1 MEGIQHDVHQLDG
14 LTLHVIPTA
23 KYKTNTLILR
33 LKAPLTEETV
43 TYRALLPYVLQS
55 GTSNLPSAKAVRQH
69 LEDLYGASLSVDV
82 NKKGEHHVISIY
94 MDVANEI
101 YLQDSPPLLE
111 KTIAM
116 LADVLLHPAL
126 EQEAFVASI
135 VESEKRALL
144 QRIEST
150 FDDKMRYANQRLLEE
165 MCKHEAYHLNPN
177 GRKEDIQSITPQ
189 TLYNYYQKAIAE
201 DEIDLYL
208 VGDIKEDVAPL
219 IQKYF
224 SLAKREVSRQTP
236 PKASSVGEVK
246 EVIEKQDVN
255 QGKLHMGYRTH
266 ITYGDS
272 DYYALQVFNG
282 LYGGFSHS
290 KLFINVRE
298 KNSLAYYAGSRY
310 ESHKGLLLVM
320 SGIEDKNYE
329 KAVTIIKEQM
339 TAMQKGEFTEE
350 ELSQTKAVI
359 KNQILE
365 AIDTARGLVEILYH
379 DVVAHYE
386 RPMTEW
392 LTEID
397 KVTKEEVVAVA
408 NKMEL
413 DTIYFLRGL
422 EGA

>member
-1 MEGIQHDVHQLDG
+1 MEGIQHVVRQFDG
-14 LTLHVIPTA
+14 LKLHIIPTA
-23 KYKTNTLILR
+23 KYKTNTLMLR
-33 LKAPLTEETV
+33 LKAPLTEDTV

-55 GTSNLPSAKAVRQH
+55 GTSKLPSAKAIRQH
-69 LEDLYGASLSVDV
+69 LEGLYGASLAVDV
-82 NKKGEHHVISIY
+82 NKKGESHIISIY

-101 YLQDSPPLLE
+101 YLQDSSPLLE
-111 KTIAM
+111 QTIAT
-116 LADVLLHPAL
+116 LADVLLHPVL
-126 EQEAFVASI
+126 EGEAFQAAI
-135 VESEKRALL
+135 VESEKRALQ

-150 FDDKMRYANQRLLEE
+150 FDDKMRYANQRMLEE
-165 MCKHEAYHLNPN
+165 MCKNEPYHLNPN
-177 GRKEDIQSITPQ
+177 GRKEDIAAITPQ
-189 TLYNYYQKAIAE
+189 TLYSYYQKAIAE
-201 DEIDLYL
+201 DEIDLYV
-208 VGDIKEDVAPL
+208 VGDIKEDIGPL

-224 SLAKREVSRQTP
+224 SLAPREGSRQTSQEP
-236 PKASSVGEVK
+236 SAVDVK

-255 QGKLHMGYRTH
+255 QGKLHMGYRAH

-310 ESHKGLLLVM
+310 ESHKGLLLIM

-350 ELSQTKAVI
+350 ELTQTKAVI

-379 DVVAHYE
+379 DVIAHFE

-408 NKMEL
+408 NKMEI